1 VTGVRAGGAAGGPRW
16 TRRRRAVQA
25 LFAALYLVLP
35 FLGAER
41 LAGTMVAL
49 RVGPVDL
56 VEPASAASAWLAG
69 GAAAGVLLAGVVP
82 VALLAALLGPV
93 YCSWACPYGLLSEG
107 IDRLRSG
114 RARWPDR
121 SWERVRLPRLL
132 SLSALLGG
140 SLLLG
145 APLAAILAPPRL
157 ATALPL
163 EAVSARVVPVVTGAL
178 LLAALALEALGPRRI
193 LCRALCPAGGLA
205 AWLRL
210 PFAWRPRFDEAR
222 CLCPDVARCHQH
234 CPWGIDPRRM
244 RRADGCTSCM
254 ACVDGCPS
262 GALLALRRGPA
273 RHRGG

>member
-1 VTGVRAGGAAGGPRW
+1 VTGAGASGPGDGRW

-25 LFAALYLVLP
+25 LFAAFYLVLP
-35 FLGAER
+35 FLGSER
-41 LAGTMVAL
+41 LAGTMIAL

-56 VEPASAASAWLAG
+56 AEPASAASAWLAG
-69 GAAAGVLLAGVVP
+69 GAAAGALLGGVAP
-82 VALLAALLGPV
+82 VVLLAALLGPV
-93 YCSWACPYGLLSEG
+93 YCSWACPFGLLSEG
-107 IDRLRSG
+107 IDRLRS
-114 RARWPDR
+114 RRRRWPDR
-121 SWERVRLPRLL
+121 SWERARLPRLL
-132 SLSALLGG
+132 SLAALLGG

-163 EAVSARVVPVVTGAL
+163 EAVSARVVPAVTGTL
-178 LLAALALEALGPRRI
+178 LLAALALEVLGPRRI

-210 PFAWRPRFDEAR
+210 PFAWRPRLDAAR
-222 CLCPDVARCHQH
+222 CLCPEVALCHQR

-244 RRADGCTSCM
+244 RRADGCTCCM

-262 GALLALRRGPA
+262 GALVAIRGGPA
-273 RHRGG
+273 RG